1 MLITI
6 TSSAMGQVVPRQT
19 GECQAHLKQARE
31 MEIADDPAAEQ
42 QYRLAIEVEQGYPEA
57 SIEFS
62 RFLYQRLRFREAAST
77 LEGIVLRVPLQ
88 SRDGYRATL
97 IDLQRAATISDRLQ
111 LTGPPQLSDLL
122 ELGGLIG
129 IYSKD
134 RFRSARSIAELA
146 VGYYPSSAEAQLL
159 LASTLSGSDE
169 RALKGQV
176 LRRAVKLDGTNPKAH
191 FELGWYYLYD
201 FRNLPEAL
209 SEFDRALEVSNGQCV
224 EAWQG
229 KGWTLVYLG
238 RKDDGIRAF
247 QTYLDSGKGT
257 EQTRSEVQRV
267 IRDLMRNGGR

>member
-1 MLITI
+1 MR
-6 TSSAMGQVVPRQT
+6 P
-19 GECQAHLKQARE
+19 
-31 MEIADDPAAEQ
+31 
-42 QYRLAIEVEQGYPEA
+42 
-57 SIEFS
+57 
-62 RFLYQRLRFREAAST
+62 
-77 LEGIVLRVPLQ
+77 
-88 SRDGYRATL
+88 
-97 IDLQRAATISDRLQ
+97 
-111 LTGPPQLSDLL
+111 
-122 ELGGLIG
+122 
-129 IYSKD
+129 
-134 RFRSARSIAELA
+134 
-146 VGYYPSSAEAQLL
+146 
-159 LASTLSGSDE
+159 
-169 RALKGQV
+169 
-176 LRRAVKLDGTNPKAH
+176 AH